1 MTFTLKLNDEV
12 YYPSKTNDILSIVSV
27 SQYVPYPLKLNK
39 YPGTFTLNGLE
50 FISEFT
56 SNKNPSIFPATI
68 EWYNI
73 LKNVYPDLKPP
84 KTNIRILLSRK
95 TTEYYEIEL
104 EESNPNVASDI
115 AKKMLED
122 STEGFKLISKDS
134 RVSLRE
140 WEEKN
145 D

>member
-1 MTFTLKLNDEV
+1 MSFQLKLNDEV
-12 YYPSKTNDILSIVSV
+12 YYPSKTNDILSVVRISE
-27 SQYVPYPLKLNK
+27 YILYPIKLNK
-39 YPGTFTLNGLE
+39 YSSTFTLDGLE
-50 FISEFT
+50 FT
-56 SNKNPSIFPATI
+56 SDKNPSIFPATI

-73 LKNVYPDLKPP
+73 LKTAYPDLKPP

-95 TTEYYEIEL
+95 TTEYYEIEM

>member
-1 MTFTLKLNDEV
+1 MTFELKLNDQV
-12 YYPSKTNDILSIVSV
+12 YYPAKTNDILSVDSVSV
-27 SQYVPYPLKLNK
+27 SEYIPCPVKLNK
-39 YPGTFTLNGLE
+39 YPTTFTLNGLE
-50 FISEFT
+50 VT
-56 SNKNPSIFPATI
+56 LDKNPSIFPATI

-73 LKNVYPDLKPP
+73 LKTAYPDLKPP

>member
-1 MTFTLKLNDEV
+1 MTFELKLNDEV
-12 YYPSKTNDILSIVSV
+12 YYPAKTNDILSVVSV
-27 SQYVPYPLKLNK
+27 SEYIPYPIKLNK
-39 YPGTFTLNGLE
+39 YPTTFTLDGLE
-50 FISEFT
+50 FT
-56 SNKNPSIFPATI
+56 SDKNPSIFPATI

-73 LKNVYPDLKPP
+73 LKTAYPNLKPP

-95 TTEYYEIEL
+95 ITEYYEIEI
-104 EESNPNVASDI
+104 EESNPNVALDI

>member
-1 MTFTLKLNDEV
+1 MTFELKLNDKV
-12 YYPSKTNDILSIVSV
+12 YYPAKTNDILSVVVILKDI
-27 SQYVPYPLKLNK
+27 PYPIKLNK
-39 YPGTFTLNGLE
+39 YPNTFTLDGLE
-50 FISEFT
+50 ST
-56 SNKNPSIFPATI
+56 LDKNPSIFPATI

-73 LKNVYPDLKPP
+73 LKTAYPDLKPP

-122 STEGFKLISKDS
+122 STKGFKLISKDS